1 MPIALFDVRADDGT
15 LSQIVMSTN
24 PVGAQPGQ
32 LVVTMAGPGELFTGI
47 AGGGPNR
54 LRVDLTVVGTPT
66 TRYYTYGAGG
76 WRVE

>member
-1 MPIALFDVRADDGT
+1 
-15 LSQIVMSTN
+15 MSTN

-47 AGGGPNR
+47 AAGGPNR
-54 LRVDLTVVGTPT
+54 LRLDLTVVGTPT